1 MIDAW
6 INRHS
11 TWTHSTLADGV
22 NPLLDEV
29 PFLCFKEEGCREAVN
44 VGEGEME
51 EEQLNDNLADVE
63 VVRRDSSS
71 GNSNISSSVLFLKA

>member
-1 MIDAW
+1 MIGAW

-22 NPLLDEV
+22 NPPLDEV
-29 PFLCFKEEGCREAVN
+29 PFLYFKEEGCQEAVN

-51 EEQLNDNLADVE
+51 EEQLNDNVE
-63 VVRRDSSS
+63 VVERDSSG
-71 GNSNISSSVLFLKA
+71 GNPNISSSVPF